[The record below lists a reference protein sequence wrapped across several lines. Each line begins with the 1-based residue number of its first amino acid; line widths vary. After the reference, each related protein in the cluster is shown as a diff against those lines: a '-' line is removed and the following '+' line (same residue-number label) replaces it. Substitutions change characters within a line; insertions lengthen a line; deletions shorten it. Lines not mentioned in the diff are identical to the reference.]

1 VSHAGGLEGVGRRSI
16 VGKQEESSGAIEF
29 VVDRIPTV
37 RVIFGDW
44 ENAVIQIEAG
54 GEPLNIRGTED
65 RLWIASRVIN
75 EETNGAFADQAM
87 DRSRTQSSRLAAIES
102 KHIDL
107 TEVHERVTRQLM
119 LAQALR
125 DKFQKEIES
134 RDGFNRTRATTE
146 RFLQEIRRMNPT
158 LLEVDQL

>member
-1 VSHAGGLEGVGRRSI
+1 MS
-16 VGKQEESSGAIEF
+16 KQPESTTAIEF
-29 VVDRIPTV
+29 EIKRIPTV

-54 GEPLNIRGTED
+54 GEPLNMRGTED
-65 RLWIASRVIN
+65 RLWIASRVFS

-87 DRSRTQSSRLAAIES
+87 DRSRTQSSRLASVEA
-102 KHIDL
+102 KYIDL
-107 TEVHERVTRQLM
+107 TETHERVTRQLM

-125 DKFQKEIES
+125 DKFEKEIES